1 MCRIKILF
9 FVCTV
14 ILISSCREEFDPPV
28 HSSGDSFLVVEGVL
42 NAGAEPT
49 TISLTRTF
57 RLDDSARLRGERNAR
72 VTVEGKDNTI
82 ENLDMVGDGIYTSP
96 NLNLV
101 LDNEYRLRIQTTNG
115 REYLSE
121 YVIARKTPE
130 IDSIGWKLND
140 EGAQIYVNTNDPSG
154 NTRYY
159 RWDYDET
166 WEIRSFYNSLYKY
179 ENKIVRPRIAGEE
192 VFYCWKNASN
202 SSIHIGTST
211 RLQSDVIFQAPL
223 VFVLNGDDRFSVRY
237 SIMVRQYALD
247 KRGYEFYELMKRN
260 TESLGTLF
268 DPQPSEITGN
278 IRCITDPT
286 EPVIGYITASTISE
300 KRHFITRA
308 EMAGWKFLQSCPSE
322 LVINHPDSIALYF
335 EGFIEPYDAVLGPT
349 GVIESY
355 NASYS
360 NCVDCTRRGGS
371 LIKPSFW

>member
-1 MCRIKILF
+1 MSRIKILL
-9 FVCTV
+9 FVFTV
-14 ILISSCREEFDPPV
+14 LSISSCREEFDPPV

-49 TISLTRTF
+49 TISLTRTY

-72 VTVEGKDNTI
+72 VTVEGKDNTNQI
-82 ENLDMVGDGIYTSP
+82 LDMVGDGIYTSP

-101 LDNEYRLRIQTTNG
+101 INNEYRLRIQTTNG
-115 REYLSE
+115 KEYLSE
-121 YVIARKTPE
+121 FVIARKTPE

-166 WEIRSFYNSLYKY
+166 WEIRSYYYTQYKY
-179 ENKIVRPRIAGEE
+179 ENRMVRERITGEE
-192 VFYCWKNASN
+192 VFYCWKNVSN

-211 RLQSDVIFQAPL
+211 RLQSDIIHQAPL

-278 IRCITDPT
+278 IRCITDPA
-286 EPVIGYITASTISE
+286 EPVIGYITASTVSE
-300 KRHFITRA
+300 KRHFINRN
-308 EMAGWKFLQSCPSE
+308 EIPGWRFIQACPTE
-322 LVINHPDSIALYF
+322 IIPNNPDSLQKYF
-335 EGFIEPYDAVLGPT
+335 EGFLEPFEAILGPS
-349 GVIESY
+349 GNIESY
-355 NASYS
+355 AGSYS
-360 NCVDCTRRGGS
+360 YCVDCTKRGGS